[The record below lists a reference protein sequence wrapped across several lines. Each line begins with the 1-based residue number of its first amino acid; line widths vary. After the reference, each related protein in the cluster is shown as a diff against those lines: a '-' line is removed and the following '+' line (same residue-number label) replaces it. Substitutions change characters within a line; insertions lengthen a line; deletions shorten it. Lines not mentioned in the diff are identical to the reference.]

1 MDPMFDSNNPTSPC
15 NDPDALMDVLL
26 EHVISRST
34 YLESVR
40 RYFNNQF
47 PDPVSLSFED
57 LGIDEDT
64 PCETKCVTFEYG
76 DKPDNTDLIVEVDLL
91 RDRNRYS
98 IRLMQAL
105 RKLFLADTVCFTK
118 GKNENNEVEIY
129 ISAKRNGTTIVW
141 ANYIQKYP

>member
-1 MDPMFDSNNPTSPC
+1 MDSMFDGNNPTSPC
-15 NDPDALMDVLL
+15 NDPDALMDVFL

-34 YLESVR
+34 YLEAVR
-40 RYFNNQF
+40 SYFNGQF
-47 PDPVSLSFED
+47 PDPVSLSFEE

-64 PCETKCVTFEYG
+64 PCESKCVIFDYG
-76 DKPDNTDLIVEVDLL
+76 DKPDNTDLLVQVALL

-98 IRLMQAL
+98 IRLLQSL

-118 GKNENNEVEIY
+118 GKNVNGETEVY

-141 ANYIQKYP
+141 ADFTQRFP